1 MKFLVDAQLPIRLA
15 RFLQASGY
23 DTFHTRDLPQQNATS
38 DSQINDISI
47 QQERIVK
54 LARSLAPCDG
64 AGSLVITKDSDL
76 VDSFMTIQKPF
87 KLLLVTTGNI
97 KNSEL
102 EQIFTN
108 NLSMLVNLF
117 QHHDYIEI
125 SRDNII
131 VHQ

>member
-23 DTFHTRDLPQQNATS
+23 DTLHTRDLPQQNATS
-38 DSQINDISI
+38 DSQINNISI
-47 QQERIVK
+47 QQERIV
-54 LARSLAPCDG
+54 
-64 AGSLVITKDSDL
+64 ITKDSDF
-76 VDSFMTIQKPF
+76 VDSFMTIQKPL

-117 QHHDYIEI
+117 QSHDYIEI

>member
-1 MKFLVDAQLPIRLA
+1 MKFLVDSQLPIRLA
-15 RFLQASGY
+15 IFLQANDY
-23 DTFHTRDLPQQNATS
+23 DTLHTRDLPQQNATS
-38 DSQINDISI
+38 DSQINEISI
-47 QQERIVK
+47 QQERIV
-54 LARSLAPCDG
+54 
-64 AGSLVITKDSDL
+64 ITKDSDF

-87 KLLLVTTGNI
+87 KLLLITTGNI

>member
-1 MKFLVDAQLPIRLA
+1 MKFLVDAQLPIRLP

-23 DTFHTRDLPQQNATS
+23 DTLHTRDLPQQNATS

-47 QQERIVK
+47 QQERIV
-54 LARSLAPCDG
+54 
-64 AGSLVITKDSDL
+64 ITKDSDF

-97 KNSEL
+97 KNSEF

>member
-15 RFLQASGY
+15 RFLQASSY
-23 DTFHTRDLPQQNATS
+23 DTLHTRDLPQQNLTF
-38 DSQINDISI
+38 DSQINEFSI
-47 QQERIVK
+47 QQERIV
-54 LARSLAPCDG
+54 
-64 AGSLVITKDSDL
+64 ITKDSDF

-97 KNSEL
+97 RNSEL

-117 QHHDYIEI
+117 AHHNYIEI
-125 SRDNII
+125 SRDDII

>member
-23 DTFHTRDLPQQNATS
+23 DTLHTRDLPQQNATS

-47 QQERIVK
+47 QQERIV
-54 LARSLAPCDG
+54 
-64 AGSLVITKDSDL
+64 ITKDSDF